1 MATITV
7 QEAQQ
12 RLADLI
18 HELAPGEEVIITDG
32 DHPIARLCAAA
43 CAPKRKLG
51 SLKGTVTYM
60 APDFDAPLDD
70 FEEYSQ

>member
-1 MATITV
+1 MVTVTV

-18 HELAPGEEVIITDG
+18 HELTPGEEIIITDG
-32 DHPIARLCAAA
+32 DHPIARLSATATI
-43 CAPKRKLG
+43 PERKLG
-51 SLKGTVTYM
+51 SLKGTVKYM

-70 FEEYSQ
+70 LREYSQ